1 MDDALRAALEAYPLV
16 DITTRGRKSGDARR
30 IEMPLRLREGRI
42 FISGR
47 PGKRSWY
54 ANILAS
60 PEVTIHVKRG
70 ATGDIPARGR
80 AITDRAEK
88 RSVLALFT
96 PPESL
101 EAWVEGSP
109 LVELTES

>member
-1 MDDALRAALEAYPLV
+1 MDASVRAALEADPVV
-16 DITTRGRKSGDARR
+16 DLTTRGRRSGEPRR

-54 ANILAS
+54 ANILAN

-70 ATGDIPARGR
+70 ASADLPARGR
-80 AITDRAEK
+80 AITDPAERRA
-88 RSVLALFT
+88 VLALFT
-96 PPESL
+96 SAEAL
-101 EAWVEGSP
+101 DAWVAGAP
-109 LVELTES
+109 LVELVEA